1 MWILFFAVLSQHVL
15 TTFTA
20 TPVNSNIFGSVRWK
34 LSASPYI
41 IQDNDLVIA
50 SDALLHIE
58 PGVKVYVGPGLTI
71 KVKGTLRARGL
82 PDRKIVFTRIPSDI
96 LPLNETMSQPNSK
109 TSFDQT
115 ASSIARRRIRLVEGN
130 EVRQG
135 QLQLWMADRWRPV
148 CSRNTE

>member
-1 MWILFFAVLSQHVL
+1 MWILFCAVLSRHLL
-15 TTFTA
+15 TALTA
-20 TPVNSNIFGSVRWK
+20 TPVDSNIFGSVRWK

-82 PDRKIVFTRIPSDI
+82 PDRKIVFTRIPPDF
-96 LPLNETMSQPNSK
+96 LPLNETMSQTHSTNSL
-109 TSFDQT
+109 DRT
-115 ASSIARRRIRLVEGN
+115 ANDIRRRRIRLVEGN
-130 EVRQG
+130 ELRQG
-135 QLQLWMADRWRPV
+135 QLQLWMADHWRPV